1 MSSRSLYLFSVKTIK
16 ISDMGQFPGV
26 VNAHREKKIWLSKW
40 DISGTLVINFMS
52 KTLFSTGFGPLLH
65 SNTVIDYCCVILI
78 DGFSIHSVNM
88 YQTCLIFSGSPVTQL
103 LLHQVFQQGLVQ

>member
-1 MSSRSLYLFSVKTIK
+1 MFSVKTIK

-26 VNAHREKKIWLSKW
+26 VNAHREKKNLVKQMGHFRYFSYKLYVK
-40 DISGTLVINFMS
+40 DIVQYWVWT
-52 KTLFSTGFGPLLH
+52 
-65 SNTVIDYCCVILI
+65 DYCCVILI